1 VTSKTEIEA
10 FNFLKFKIPGHKPS
24 YCLEHEKC
32 SHQII
37 NGFHFGSLER
47 DLANFGTRSSCRTI
61 DLNLDDFSFD
71 DLSLFADSDA
81 DALSVGSEQV

>member
-1 VTSKTEIEA
+1 LI
-10 FNFLKFKIPGHKPS
+10 FNYFYYFFFVHTKLFIILLNDK
-24 YCLEHEKC
+24 L

-47 DLANFGTRSSCRTI
+47 DLANFGAGSGCRTI

-71 DLSLFADSDA
+71 DLSLFADSDT
-81 DALSVGSEQV
+81 DALPVGSEFV

>member
-1 VTSKTEIEA
+1 MTETEIEA
-10 FNFLKFKIPGHKPS
+10 FNFLKFKIPCHKPS
-24 YCLEHEKC
+24 CLENEKC

-47 DLANFGTRSSCRTI
+47 DLANFGAGSGCRTI
-61 DLNLDDFSFD
+61 DLNLYNFSFD